1 MKRKL
6 DDEIKIIFFD
16 IDHTLFDHEAGH
28 FITSSFI
35 VMEKLQQ
42 KGVKIFLCT
51 ARPFRSM
58 MWLGPFARFNFD
70 GFIAVNGGLIAIE
83 DKIIYKD
90 ILEPQTINKLVAY
103 AEERKLALEI
113 MTTKNAFFAT
123 LESDIS
129 KQFMAH
135 WKETKPSF
143 KPYENEEVTSA
154 LLFSKDDESSYLK
167 TLDCYFHRFCDI
179 GIDIY
184 PHHLRKGKG
193 IDIVLKTLNIAKAN
207 AMAFGDDISD
217 ISMFEHVKY
226 GIAMGNAK
234 EDCKK
239 KAYFVTKSI
248 SRNGVTYALK
258 HFKLI

>member
-16 IDHTLFDHEAGH
+16 IDHTLFDHQAGH
-28 FITSSFI
+28 FVTSSFKA
-35 VMEKLQQ
+35 MEKLQQ
-42 KGVKIFLCT
+42 KGTKIFLCT

-58 MWLGPFARFNFD
+58 MWLGPFARLNFD
-70 GFIAVNGGLIAIE
+70 GYIAVNGGLIAIK

-90 ILEPQTINKLVAY
+90 ILEPQTINKLIAY

-123 LESDIS
+123 QESDIS
-129 KQFMAH
+129 KQFMAS
-135 WKETKPSF
+135 WKETKPTF
-143 KPYENEEVTSA
+143 KLYENDEVTSA
-154 LLFSKDDESSYLK
+154 LLFSRDDETNFLN
-167 TLDCYFHRFCDI
+167 TLNCYHHRFCDV

-184 PHHLRKGKG
+184 PHNLKKGEG